1 MLVAG
6 ISARPLDMV
15 PGADPK
21 MVVVSN
27 EELSIGAFSRLT
39 NLTQKA
45 LRVYERDEVLIPAR
59 VDSHNG
65 YRWYST
71 EQVHQARLIGLLR
84 GLDMSLDDIRRL
96 LSLDSGVASMQLGAW
111 WFRAEREHQS
121 RRALLW
127 HIQSIIKNEESSMY
141 DVHVRHIP
149 AHRVMSVQRRVLQP
163 DLEQFIL
170 DTWETFKSHLQGNEP
185 TGEYTVIYH
194 GRVEGDLD
202 GPVEATMGCLE
213 STQAT
218 DTIGIRTEP
227 AHDVAYT
234 RLTKAQFSFPEIL
247 GAYDAVAMSSEVKE
261 RGNSAMDPRE
271 IYIDDWAKLADDDP
285 AGDIAFP
292 LS

>member
-1 MLVAG
+1 
-6 ISARPLDMV
+6 MV

-45 LRVYERDEVLIPAR
+45 LRVYERDELLTPAR

-71 EQVHQARLIGLLR
+71 DQIHQARLIGLLR
-84 GLDMSLDDIRRL
+84 GLEMPLDDIRRL
-96 LSLDSGVASMQLGAW
+96 LSLGNGVASMQLGAW
-111 WFRAEREHQS
+111 WVNRDREHQS
-121 RRALLW
+121 RRALLR

-141 DVHVRHIP
+141 EVQVRHIP

-163 DLEQFIL
+163 DLEQFVL
-170 DTWETFKSHLQGNEP
+170 DTWAQFEAHLDGKEP
-185 TGEYTVIYH
+185 EGEYTVIYH
-194 GRVEGDLD
+194 GPVEADLD
-202 GPVEATMGCLE
+202 GPVEATMGCPE

-247 GAYDAVAMSSEVKE
+247 GAYDAVATSPQVKE

-271 IYIDDWAKLADDDP
+271 IYIAAWADLADDDP

-292 LS
+292 LT

>member
-1 MLVAG
+1 
-6 ISARPLDMV
+6 MV
-15 PGADPK
+15 PGAGPK

-45 LRVYERDEVLIPAR
+45 LRVYERDELLSPAR

-71 EQVHQARLIGLLR
+71 DQIHQARLIGLLR
-84 GLDMSLDDIRRL
+84 GLEMPLDDIRRL
-96 LSLDSGVASMQLGAW
+96 LSLDGAVANMQLSAW
-111 WFRAEREHQS
+111 WMNRDREHRS
-121 RRALLW
+121 RRALLR
-127 HIQSIIKNEESSMY
+127 HIQSIIKYEESSMY

-170 DTWETFKSHLQGNEP
+170 DTWALFEAHLGSKEP

-194 GRVEGDLD
+194 GPVEAELD
-202 GPVEATMGCLE
+202 GPVEAIMGCPE
-213 STQAT
+213 STQAS
-218 DTIGIRTEP
+218 DMIGIRTEP
-227 AHDVAYT
+227 AHDVACT

-247 GAYDAVAMSSEVKE
+247 GAYDAVATSAEVKE

-271 IYIDDWAKLADDDP
+271 IYLGGWEKLADDDP
-285 AGDIAFP
+285 AGDVAFP
-292 LS
+292 LT

>member
-1 MLVAG
+1 
-6 ISARPLDMV
+6 MV

-21 MVVVSN
+21 MVDVSN

-45 LRVYERDEVLIPAR
+45 LRVYERDELLTPAR

-71 EQVHQARLIGLLR
+71 GQVHQARLIGLLR
-84 GLDMSLDDIRRL
+84 GLDMPLDEIRRL
-96 LSLDSGVASMQLGAW
+96 LSLDGGVASMQLGAW
-111 WFRAEREHQS
+111 WVHRDREHRS
-121 RRALLW
+121 RRALLG
-127 HIQSIIKNEESSMY
+127 HIQTIIKNEESSMY
-141 DVHVRHIP
+141 DIHVRHIP

-170 DTWETFKSHLQGNEP
+170 DTWAQFEAYLDGKEP
-185 TGEYTVIYH
+185 TGEYSVIYH
-194 GRVEGDLD
+194 GRVEADLD
-202 GPVEATMGCLE
+202 GPVEAIMGCPE
-213 STQAT
+213 STQAS
-218 DTIGIRTEP
+218 DLIGIRAEP

-247 GAYDAVAMSSEVKE
+247 GAYDAVAMSPEVKV

-271 IYIDDWAKLADDDP
+271 IYLGNWAALADDDP

-292 LS
+292 LT

>member
-1 MLVAG
+1 
-6 ISARPLDMV
+6 MV

-27 EELSIGAFSRLT
+27 EEMSIGAFSRLT

-45 LRVYERDEVLIPAR
+45 LRVYERDELLSPAR

-71 EQVHQARLIGLLR
+71 EQIHQARLIGLLR
-84 GLDMSLDDIRRL
+84 GLEMPLDDIRRL

-111 WFRAEREHQS
+111 WIHREREHRS
-121 RRALLW
+121 RRALLG

-141 DVHVRHIP
+141 DVQVRHIL

-170 DTWETFKSHLQGNEP
+170 DTWAQFEAHLDGKEP

-202 GPVEATMGCLE
+202 GPVEATMGCPE
-213 STQAT
+213 STQAS

-247 GAYDAVAMSSEVKE
+247 GAYDAVAMSPEVKE

-271 IYIDDWAKLADDDP
+271 IYIDDWGKLADDDP

-292 LS
+292 LT